1 MICKQ
6 SIVAGLV
13 AAVLSVAAAQADTKV
28 MVKAG
33 GWEAFNGT
41 TTKGKPVCGMSSSPK
56 DQYFG
61 LKHFSGDTTFTI
73 QIGKSSWR
81 IENGS
86 KQKLTMRLD
95 SNKPWNA
102 TGTGMHF
109 NDGDAGLEFT
119 INKSELTQFIREF
132 GSSSRIVL
140 HFIGSDASDWDIPL
154 DGVSTVKAAFE
165 SCNVGLK

>member
-1 MICKQ
+1 
-6 SIVAGLV
+6 
-13 AAVLSVAAAQADTKV
+13 

-86 KQKLTMRLD
+86 KQKLTMRLEF
-95 SNKPWNA
+95 KQA
-102 TGTGMHF
+102 
-109 NDGDAGLEFT
+109 LE
-119 INKSELTQFIREF
+119 RD
-132 GSSSRIVL
+132 RDR
-140 HFIGSDASDWDIPL
+140 H
-154 DGVSTVKAAFE
+154 AFQRRRRRA
-165 SCNVGLK
+165 

>member
-6 SIVAGLV
+6 SIGAGLV
-13 AAVLSVAAAQADTKV
+13 AAVLSVAAAQAETKV
-28 MVKAG
+28 TVKAG
-33 GWEAFNGT
+33 GWEAFDGT
-41 TTKGKPVCGMSSSPK
+41 PTNGKPVCGMSSSPK

-61 LKHFSGDTTFTI
+61 LKHFSGDATFTI

-95 SNKPWNA
+95 SNKAWTA

-119 INKSELTQFIREF
+119 INKSELTQFIKEF
-132 GSSSRIVL
+132 GSSKRIVL
-140 HFIGSDASDWDIPL
+140 HFIGSDASDWDILL

-165 SCNVGLK
+165 TCNISLK